1 MTESSW
7 LFDGVP
13 FEDSMIPEKALG
25 FIYKITRV
33 DTGKAYIGRK
43 LIFFRKTSVK
53 TLYRKLKKGE
63 TGKGAKY
70 KKKTTTLVHSDW
82 REYWGSSERLLA
94 DIQAAGIE
102 NFKKEILCFCYTK
115 GELSYMEA
123 RTQMDNRVLENQDR
137 WYNGQIQ
144 CRIHHTHVAKLKP

>member
-1 MTESSW
+1 MTEW
-7 LFDGVP
+7 LYQGEPFD
-13 FEDSMIPEKALG
+13 ESMIPDKALG
-25 FIYKITRV
+25 FVYKISRLS
-33 DTGKAYIGRK
+33 DGKAYIGRK

-94 DIQAAGIE
+94 DIETLGVE
-102 NFKKEILCFCYTK
+102 NFKKEILCFCSTK
-115 GELSYMEA
+115 GELSYLEA
-123 RTQMDNRVLENQDR
+123 RTQMDHRVLENQDQ

-144 CRIHHTHVAKLKP
+144 CRIHHTHVAKLIK